1 MEKYKFQVDIL
12 DPNNPIDADKLVHLK
27 NNSNIQIFDEIES
40 QLLEYTKL
48 FIPNEKSD
56 KVIEN
61 AKKQYFDTGNKNNI
75 GVWVYY
81 PWNNHL
87 VHLLDENKFIKLRTA
102 RNMYKISEEEQIE
115 LKAKKIGVVGLSV
128 GHAIA
133 LTIAQERI
141 CGEIRLADFDS
152 IELSNLNRI
161 RTNVKNIG
169 MNKAILTAREILEID
184 PFLKLTIFDK
194 GLNTQNYSEF
204 LTETAQL
211 DLVIEECDCF
221 ETKIEIRKKCK
232 NLNIPVIM
240 HTTDRELL
248 DIERFDL
255 EPDRPLFHG
264 LTNLENKTNLKNL
277 TNEEKIPL
285 VLDILGINDASD
297 RLKSSMLEIEQSINS
312 WPQLASSVSNGAG
325 IATHVARRILLSTH
339 TQSGRYYF
347 DLDEELDKNQPT
359 STKTESNNLNK
370 SQESITTNKELV
382 KDISANEYEFSCAKK
397 IIIDKNLSATV
408 PIIKSKIS
416 ECIDCA
422 NQAPSGGNIQP
433 WKWIIHNDLVFLF
446 IDKSRAGIFLDINY
460 LASHLA
466 LGAAAENFK
475 IAAEKNGMTF
485 ETIYP
490 DSFPCVAIFKQT
502 KKLELTTTM
511 PDLFNEIFKRK
522 TNRKKASKQ
531 EIKTST
537 FSKLTTA
544 CESIEGTKVI
554 FKTDPS
560 DIAELSDIF
569 AESEKCRFFHKQCH
583 EEMYNEIRWNK
594 KEVDDSRDGIDIDTL
609 YLSNLDLAGLKL
621 SKSWSVVELLKKVKG
636 GKGIE
641 SFSLKQIE
649 KSPAIGCII
658 TDKNDPLSFFHGG
671 QALEK
676 LWLTASKEGLSLQ
689 PMTSICYLL
698 TRLYLK
704 PETLPAWLKKDLL
717 SLKNKFTP
725 IIPHSSD
732 NGLVLLF
739 RLFYSDQEPIAS
751 LKRPV
756 EKVSQFL

>member
-1 MEKYKFQVDIL
+1 MERHTFQVDIL
-12 DPNNPIDADKLVHLK
+12 DPLNPTNANKLALLK
-27 NNSNIQIFDEIES
+27 TAPNIQIFDEIDS
-40 QLLEYTKL
+40 QLVEYTKL
-48 FIPNEKSD
+48 LIPNETSD
-56 KVIEN
+56 KIIQN
-61 AKKQYFDTGNKNNI
+61 SIKNYFDISNKNNI
-75 GVWVYY
+75 GVWVFY

-87 VHLLDENKFIKLRTA
+87 VHLLDENKFVKLRTA
-102 RNMYKISEEEQIE
+102 RNMYKISEEEQLE
-115 LKAKKIGVVGLSV
+115 LKAKKIGIIGLSV

-169 MNKAILTAREILEID
+169 MNKAVLTAREILEID

-194 GLNTQNYSEF
+194 GVDSQNYSKF
-204 LTETAQL
+204 LTKTSQL
-211 DLVIEECDCF
+211 DLLIEECDCF

-232 NLNIPVIM
+232 ALNIPVIM

-255 EPDRPLFHG
+255 EPHRPLFHG
-264 LTNLENKTNLKNL
+264 LTNLETKTNLKNL
-277 TNEEKIPL
+277 SNEEKIPL

-325 IATHVARRILLSTH
+325 ITTHVSRRLLLSTP
-339 TQSGRYYF
+339 TPSGRYYF
-347 DLDEELDKNQPT
+347 DIDKELDKNQPRL
-359 STKTESNNLNK
+359 TEKSFTPPIKSNPSEDNLTDK
-370 SQESITTNKELV
+370 PEL
-382 KDISANEYEFSCAKK
+382 EYAKN
-397 IIIDKNLSATV
+397 IIIEQKISTTV

-416 ECIDCA
+416 DCINCA

-433 WKWIIHNDLVFLF
+433 WKWIIHDNLVFLF
-446 IDKSRAGIFLDINY
+446 IDKSRAGIFLDVNY

-466 LGAAAENFK
+466 LGAASENFL
-475 IAAEKNGMTF
+475 IAARKNEMTF

-490 DSFPCVAIFKQT
+490 DAFPCVAIFKQT
-502 KKLELTTTM
+502 KKLDLTPEM
-511 PDLFNEIFKRK
+511 PDLFEEIFKRK
-522 TNRKKASKQ
+522 TNRKKALNQKIQ
-531 EIKTST
+531 TAT
-537 FSKLTTA
+537 FSKLASA
-544 CESIEGTKVI
+544 CDHLPGTNII
-554 FKTDPS
+554 FKTSSS
-560 DIAELSDIF
+560 DISDLSTIF
-569 AESEKCRFFHKQCH
+569 AKSEKCRFFHKQCH
-583 EEMYNEIRWNK
+583 EEMYNEIRWNEE
-594 KEVDDSRDGIDIDTL
+594 EVGKSRDGIDIETL

-621 SKSWSVVELLKKVKG
+621 SKNWSVVELLKKVNG

-641 SFSLKQIE
+641 NFSLKQIE
-649 KSPAIGCII
+649 KSPAIGCIL
-658 TDKNDPLSFFHGG
+658 TDKNNPLSFFHGG

-704 PETLPAWLKKDLL
+704 PETLPNWLKKELILL
-717 SLKNKFTP
+717 QKKFTS
-725 IIPHSSD
+725 IIPHSPD
-732 NGLVLLF
+732 NGLILLF
-739 RLFYSDQEPIAS
+739 RLFYSETEPIAS

-756 EKVSQFL
+756 EKVCQFL